1 MGVNLIDWM
10 NRGGAGSSGVGVYG
24 AGGGGGAGGAG
35 SYVAVSVDPTGRV
48 INNQAIGRG
57 LRQNGMLH
65 NGIQSTPETKE
76 QKVVRLLKG
85 DFEKYTG
92 MSYAEFEEIK
102 KNLIENH
109 PEKLI

>member
-48 INNQAIGRG
+48 ISNQAIGRG
-57 LRQNGMLH
+57 LRQDGM
-65 NGIQSTPETKE
+65 QVKPETKE